1 MEIPIKI
8 DDLALPFIQLFLS
21 FLLLLTAQ
29 LTFAVLSTGL
39 DGDTPHKKSWIQHL
53 PWFHGYPLVNKRNY
67 GKSPFLMGKSTING
81 HFQ

>member
-39 DGDTPHKKSWIQHL
+39 DGDSPHKKSWIQHL
-53 PWFHGYPLVNKRNY
+53 P
-67 GKSPFLMGKSTING
+67 
-81 HFQ
+81 